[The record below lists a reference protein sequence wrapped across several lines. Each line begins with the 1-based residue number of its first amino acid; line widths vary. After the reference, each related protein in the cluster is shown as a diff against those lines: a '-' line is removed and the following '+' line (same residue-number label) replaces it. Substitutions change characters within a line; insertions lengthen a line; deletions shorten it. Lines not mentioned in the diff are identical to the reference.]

1 MLAEAFEVIH
11 SLRPHLRPYP
21 RAIVD
26 AMTLS
31 ERSIGSATVV
41 ADRLG
46 LRSRF
51 QLARLLKR
59 EGLPPLHK
67 LAAWLTVLSWTIR
80 AERTGESLCVIA
92 FRSHRHP
99 SACYR
104 LVRETT
110 GKRWEEVRDRGSL
123 WLQQQ
128 MLATLRKSSN

>member
-11 SLRPHLRPYP
+11 SVRPQMPLLPS
-21 RAIVD
+21 AIVD
-26 AMTLS
+26 AMTLA

-46 LRSRF
+46 LGSRF

-80 AERTGESLCVIA
+80 SERSGDSLCVIA
-92 FRSHRHP
+92 FRSKRHP
-99 SACYR
+99 SSCYR
-104 LVRETT
+104 LVRGTT
-110 GKRWEEVRDRGSL
+110 GKSWEEVRDRGSL
-123 WLQQQ
+123 WVQQQ
-128 MLATLRKSSN
+128 LLMMLSKPS